1 MRGRHEYHF
10 PLREIAVYTFSVI
23 MCFIIVLLLFCTRW
37 VDYSYQRLFLT
48 GNIPLLCCG
57 ALVGAGVVLW
67 RRKCGRI
74 GRILEKYS
82 QKAIRSLTVLLI
94 PIQIYVCYNA
104 YFYTEWDVAM
114 LIRNAFA
121 VAEGE
126 PLMSTLYFSSYPNN
140 LLLMIVF
147 SIIRKADLYFGVLD
161 VQQGIMGILCVQ
173 CFLSALTGYLLFQ
186 VVRKLAGCFG
196 AWCGW
201 FSYLVLVGSSGW
213 LMIPY
218 SDSVGLFFPAA
229 LLYLYMK
236 LQNGKCIRLKW
247 IGLGVLSCLG
257 YHVKPQILIVFIAIV
272 IVEVFTPKPKTAEGE
287 LMKPT
292 PGKPVLSGKGRT
304 GKLGLLYALAGIVLA
319 SLLYSCLVRDI
330 TRQLDQEKAFGFT
343 HFIMMGLND
352 ANNGAYLEAD
362 VEFSRSF
369 ATKAERTE
377 ANLQVIG
384 QRLKE
389 MRLGGLGTHV
399 VRKLLTNYGDGTFA
413 WKMEGNFLHQVYE
426 PKNKFIS
433 PVLRNIIWG
442 DGKANALNE
451 TVKQGVWLC
460 VLAASLGMIGYRK
473 KADSAVAA
481 VLLAVIGLTVFE
493 VLFEAR
499 ARYLYIYVPFYIV
512 TGVLGAKEMVR
523 RACTVVL

>member
-1 MRGRHEYHF
+1 
-10 PLREIAVYTFSVI
+10 
-23 MCFIIVLLLFCTRW
+23 
-37 VDYSYQRLFLT
+37 
-48 GNIPLLCCG
+48 
-57 ALVGAGVVLW
+57 
-67 RRKCGRI
+67 
-74 GRILEKYS
+74 
-82 QKAIRSLTVLLI
+82 
-94 PIQIYVCYNA
+94 
-104 YFYTEWDVAM
+104 
-114 LIRNAFA
+114 
-121 VAEGE
+121 
-126 PLMSTLYFSSYPNN
+126 
-140 LLLMIVF
+140 
-147 SIIRKADLYFGVLD
+147 
-161 VQQGIMGILCVQ
+161 
-173 CFLSALTGYLLFQ
+173 
-186 VVRKLAGCFG
+186 
-196 AWCGW
+196 
-201 FSYLVLVGSSGW
+201 
-213 LMIPY
+213 
-218 SDSVGLFFPAA
+218 
-229 LLYLYMK
+229 MK